1 MNAHPNLGMQVTTF
15 ENPMGIDGFEF
26 VEFAAPA
33 GQGESMR
40 RYFRDMGFTATMRH
54 KSRPITL
61 FRQGGVNFL
70 LNESEDSFAADFARA
85 RFERL
90 RLRDR
95 FQEAGARRARYRAR
109 QRRRKSPTSPTRKR
123 STRPSSRAS
132 AAACSISSIATAMIS
147 MPITSP
153 STARNRIRS
162 ASA

>member
-85 RFERL
+85 RFERV

-109 QRRRKSPTSPTRKR
+109 QRRRKNHRQARHESGRRARHQGHRRLHALSRR
-123 STRPSSRAS
+123 SQPR
-132 AAACSISSIATAMIS
+132 
-147 MPITSP
+147 
-153 STARNRIRS
+153 
-162 ASA
+162 